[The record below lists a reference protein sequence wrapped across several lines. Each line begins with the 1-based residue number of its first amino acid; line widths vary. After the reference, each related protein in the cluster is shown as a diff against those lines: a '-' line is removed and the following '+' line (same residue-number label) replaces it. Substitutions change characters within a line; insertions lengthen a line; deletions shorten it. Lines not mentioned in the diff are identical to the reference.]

1 MPGPHIIITMT
12 SPSARVQPFVR
23 DDMLHRLRREDFD
36 VVVIGGGVTG
46 AGAALDAAS
55 RGLRTALIERDDLA
69 SGTSSRSSK
78 LVHGG
83 LRYLQNGEIRLV
95 YEALHERH
103 RLLRNARHLV
113 RPLPFL
119 IPVLNRDGVI
129 SRRIARAL
137 GGALWMYD
145 LTGGWRIGH
154 RHRRLDAAA
163 VIEQVPTLDPER
175 VAGGY
180 LYYDAS
186 VDDARLTL
194 TLART
199 AADHGAVVA
208 NRCRAESI
216 TTGPDGR
223 IERIEVL
230 ADDGAGSTDRF
241 NVTARC
247 VVSATG
253 VWADDIRAMSDP
265 DAESLLR
272 PARGVHLT
280 VPWELIRNEAA
291 VVIPVPGDRRSLFV
305 IPWDRRDDGS
315 YRFAYIGTTDTDH
328 DGSLDEPG
336 CTGDDIDYVL
346 RALNKA
352 FTSPDRPGPITVDD
366 VTAVWS
372 GLRPLVRSAD
382 SSRTADLSRRHHL
395 TTSAEGIVTISGGKL
410 TTYRAMASDTIDAVV
425 RSLGGSRWRQRCRT
439 RRLRLHGAAARTEP
453 PTSSLTELDRHLAER
468 YGTDAARLHA
478 LIASDPTLG
487 EPLIGGL
494 GYVRAE
500 AIYAVTDEM
509 AMSLSDV
516 LVRRTQAHYRDRR
529 ACEDAADDV
538 ARLIAPLLGWD
549 QGAIDHQVTQ
559 YRSLCET
566 ERITA
571 TIRNESSG
579 STTAEIPT

>member
-1 MPGPHIIITMT
+1 MS
-12 SPSARVQPFVR
+12 SPSTGVRPFIR
-23 DDMLHRLRREDFD
+23 DDMVQRLRSEDFD
-36 VVVIGGGVTG
+36 VVIIGGGVTG

-55 RGLRTALIERDDLA
+55 RGLRTALIEREDLA

-103 RLLRNARHLV
+103 RLLRNAPHLV

-119 IPVLNRDGVI
+119 IPILNRDGVI
-129 SRRIARAL
+129 SRRVARAL

-163 VIEQVPTLDPER
+163 VLDQAPTLDPGR

-180 LYYDAS
+180 LYHDAS

-199 AADHGAVVA
+199 AADHGAVVV

-216 TTGPDGR
+216 DTGPDGR
-223 IERIEVL
+223 IARIEVL
-230 ADDGAGSTDRF
+230 ADDGTGATERF
-241 NVTARC
+241 SVATRAA
-247 VVSATG
+247 VSATG
-253 VWADDIRAMSDP
+253 VWADDIRSMSDP

-280 VPWELIRNEAA
+280 VPWELIRTEVA

-305 IPWDRRDDGS
+305 VPWDRCDDGS
-315 YRFAYIGTTDTDH
+315 YRFAYVGTTDTDH
-328 DGSLDEPG
+328 DGALDEPG

-352 FTSPDRPGPITVDD
+352 FISPERPRPITVDD
-366 VTAVWS
+366 ITAVWS

-382 SSRTADLSRRHHL
+382 STRTADLSRRHHL

-410 TTYRAMASDTIDAVV
+410 TTYRAMAADTIDAVV

-439 RRLRLHGAAARTEP
+439 RRLRLHGAGTPTEP
-453 PTSSLTELDRHLAER
+453 PIASLTGLGRHLAER
-468 YGTDAARLHA
+468 YGTDASHLHA
-478 LIASDPTLG
+478 LIESDPTLG
-487 EPLIGGL
+487 EPLVRGL

-500 AIYAVTDEM
+500 AVYAVTDEM
-509 AMSLSDV
+509 AMSLSDL

-529 ACEDAADDV
+529 ACEEAADDI

-549 QGAIDHQVTQ
+549 QGTIDHQVAQ

-571 TIRNESSG
+571 SIRDDSSA
-579 STTAEIPT
+579 STTTETTT